1 MGNVKYLLDTHT
13 FLWAAQDET
22 KLRNKALTIIEDNS
36 VSLFVSAV
44 SAYEIMYKHKIGK
57 LPGYDYVADNYFDIL
72 TKIGVNELPIST
84 QHAHF
89 AGKFEWAHRDPF
101 DRLLAAQAS
110 IENMTIISN
119 DEAFPSLSWI
129 DIFW

>member
-1 MGNVKYLLDTHT
+1 MGNVRYLLDTHT
-13 FLWAAQDET
+13 FLWAAQDEA
-22 KLRNKALTIIEDNS
+22 KLSNNALSIIEDNS

-57 LPGYDYVADNYFDIL
+57 LPGYDYVAENYFEIL
-72 TKIGVNELPIST
+72 TRLGVKELPIST

-110 IENMTIISN
+110 IENMTLITN